1 MSPWLAWSAICAGVV
16 LLLVVG
22 VLLFLVLA
30 RERARRPPQAP
41 TGRGFVPTT
50 PDETMI
56 ISRQQ
61 ADEMLNK

>member
-1 MSPWLAWSAICAGVV
+1 MSTWLAWLAIFAGVV

-30 RERARRPPQAP
+30 KERTRRPQQNP

-50 PDETMI
+50 PDETMV

-61 ADEMLNK
+61 ADEILNK